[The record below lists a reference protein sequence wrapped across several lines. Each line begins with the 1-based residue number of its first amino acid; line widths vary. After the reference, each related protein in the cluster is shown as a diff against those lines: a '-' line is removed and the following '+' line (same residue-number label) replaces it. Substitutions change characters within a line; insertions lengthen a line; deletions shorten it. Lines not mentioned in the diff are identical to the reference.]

1 MQTTNDGIMP
11 GQNTPIEKAPEAA
24 NFKGLDNSNYNADYR
39 SHGPDTGIGG
49 DKKLIPIAALILR
62 MERAGHRVVKGD
74 RGDFTCCKFG
84 LTRYCADHQALAAFA
99 RQVGAV

>member
-1 MQTTNDGIMP
+1 MQTTNDGHGP
-11 GQNTPIEKAPEAA
+11 GQNTPVENDEGFVTGQGNKPQKTTNYAPD
-24 NFKGLDNSNYNADYR
+24 FK
-39 SHGPDTGIGG
+39 P
-49 DKKLIPIAALILR
+49 KPIPVATLILC

-84 LTRYCADHQALAAFA
+84 LTRYCQDHQALAAFA